1 MYVTCCVV
9 DYDYAHR
16 LSDSFDEDEEHFEE
30 AESRSFS
37 ELLTVDLEDNPFYK
51 SKTARDNYIREH
63 TYYLDIK
70 EKCPIVSGVTD
81 QIYVQVMAEHN
92 YATAYHRNIYNE
104 IILLGLI
111 QKMSIA
117 EFQTE
122 ITLASKEIIERKKK
136 MNANYVMQIID
147 LQKRYVGF
155 QNQYLLH
162 EITSRSEGKDL
173 YRRIQREMGV
183 QEENAALTE
192 IMSNIYS
199 LVDAHQ
205 GFSFNKGALVISV
218 IALFTSLIG
227 TISSAYTF
235 NEINFGD
242 PAGSLALLI
251 DVVAIGVSLY
261 VILVMKYKRQ

>member
-1 MYVTCCVV
+1 
-9 DYDYAHR
+9 
-16 LSDSFDEDEEHFEE
+16 
-30 AESRSFS
+30 
-37 ELLTVDLEDNPFYK
+37 
-51 SKTARDNYIREH
+51 
-63 TYYLDIK
+63 
-70 EKCPIVSGVTD
+70 
-81 QIYVQVMAEHN
+81 
-92 YATAYHRNIYNE
+92 
-104 IILLGLI
+104 
-111 QKMSIA
+111 
-117 EFQTE
+117 
-122 ITLASKEIIERKKK
+122 
-136 MNANYVMQIID
+136 MQIID